1 MSKYKIGDKVRI
13 KSIEW
18 YNQNKDS
25 FGLVLSDNDT
35 NVFCYN
41 MQKHCGEELTVRHIS
56 ENGRYV
62 LTDNEGSGTRDI
74 YICGHGQSGCLKKG
88 NNYHEKEKK
97 K

>member
-41 MQKHCGEELTVRHIS
+41 MQMNCGEELTVRHIS

-62 LTDNEGSGTRDI
+62 LTDNEGSGTRDL
-74 YICGHGQSGCLKKG
+74 YMWSWSEWMFEERK
-88 NNYHEKEKK
+88 
-97 K
+97 

>member
-62 LTDNEGSGTRDI
+62 LTDNEGSGTRDL
-74 YICGHGQSGCLKKG
+74 YMCHGQSGCLKKG

>member
-62 LTDNEGSGTRDI
+62 LMDKLIWSNDGWPSVKSNAPSILEVAP
-74 YICGHGQSGCLKKG
+74 YFQK
-88 NNYHEKEKK
+88 
-97 K
+97 

>member
-25 FGLVLSDNDT
+25 FGLVLSVNDT

-41 MQKHCGEELTVRHIS
+41 MQKHCCVEITVRHIS
-56 ENGRYV
+56 DNGRYV
-62 LTDNEGSGTRDI
+62 LTDNEGSGTREL
-74 YICGHGQSGCLKKG
+74 YMWSWSEWMLEERK
-88 NNYHEKEKK
+88 
-97 K
+97 

>member
-56 ENGRYV
+56 
-62 LTDNEGSGTRDI
+62 
-74 YICGHGQSGCLKKG
+74 
-88 NNYHEKEKK
+88 
-97 K
+97 

>member
-56 ENGRYV
+56 ENGRY
-62 LTDNEGSGTRDI
+62 DCKAAQKRSGSFHNQMMRFIETE
-74 YICGHGQSGCLKKG
+74 LA
-88 NNYHEKEKK
+88 
-97 K
+97 

>member
-41 MQKHCGEELTVRHIS
+41 MQLILTIIS
-56 ENGRYV
+56 AGVYAAISV
-62 LTDNEGSGTRDI
+62 KG
-74 YICGHGQSGCLKKG
+74 KG
-88 NNYHEKEKK
+88 NVWHWSGHRKGEKGK
-97 K
+97 

>member
-62 LTDNEGSGTRDI
+62 LTDNEGSGTREL
-74 YICGHGQSGCLKKG
+74 YMWSCSEWMFEERK
-88 NNYHEKEKK
+88 
-97 K
+97 

>member
-35 NVFCYN
+35 NVFFCYN

-62 LTDNEGSGTRDI
+62 LTDMNEGSGTREL
-74 YICGHGQSGCLKKG
+74 YMWSWSEWMFEERK
-88 NNYHEKEKK
+88 
-97 K
+97 